1 LVIQSQPSN
10 AGQAGLATTFD
21 EVTRLQFV
29 VGQMIAEMQ
38 TVALVE
44 VVGVSN
50 DGGVSPVGTVD
61 VRPLVH
67 QMAGNRTAV
76 PHGIIYKIPYMR
88 LQGGANAIILDPQV
102 GDIGMCGFCSRD
114 SSTVVATR
122 RAALPASLRK
132 YNWADGLYIG
142 GFLNGT
148 PTQYIR
154 FSANGIS
161 IVTPELAVTQSAV
174 VDGSL
179 TTTGNV
185 SVGTG
190 ATGSFVSLS
199 GQVVTV
205 ANGIII
211 NIV

>member
-1 LVIQSQPSN
+1 MQSQPSN

-44 VVGVSN
+44 VIGVSN

>member
-1 LVIQSQPSN
+1 MQSQPSN

>member
-1 LVIQSQPSN
+1 MRLQPSN

-50 DGGVSPVGTVD
+50 NGGLSPVGTVD

-88 LQGGANAIILDPQV
+88 LQGGANAIILDPQI

-122 RAALPASLRK
+122 KAALPASLRK
-132 YNWADGLYIG
+132 YNWSDGLYIG

-154 FSANGIS
+154 FYDDGIDIVSPTKVRIISPNVEMTGDLTAASVTTTSGIS
-161 IVTPELAVTQSAV
+161 LDEHTHGGVQ
-174 VDGSL
+174 
-179 TTTGNV
+179 
-185 SVGTG
+185 
-190 ATGSFVSLS
+190 TGSGNT
-199 GQVVTV
+199 GQPL
-205 ANGIII
+205 
-211 NIV
+211 

>member
-1 LVIQSQPSN
+1 MQSQPSN

-50 DGGVSPVGTVD
+50 NGGLSPVGTVD

-76 PHGIIYKIPYMR
+76 PHGVIYKIPYMR
-88 LQGGANAIILDPQV
+88 LQGGANAIIIDPQI

-122 RAALPASLRK
+122 KAALPASLRK
-132 YNWADGLYIG
+132 YNWSDGLYIG

-154 FSANGIS
+154 FYDDGIDIVSPTKVRIISPNVEMTGDLTAASVTTTSGIS
-161 IVTPELAVTQSAV
+161 LDEHTHGGVQ
-174 VDGSL
+174 
-179 TTTGNV
+179 
-185 SVGTG
+185 
-190 ATGSFVSLS
+190 TGSGNT
-199 GQVVTV
+199 GQPL
-205 ANGIII
+205 
-211 NIV
+211 

>member
-1 LVIQSQPSN
+1 MQSQPSN

-44 VVGVSN
+44 VIGVSN

-67 QMAGNRTAV
+67 QMGGNRTAV
-76 PHGIIYKIPYMR
+76 PHGVIYKIPYMR
-88 LQGGANAIILDPQV
+88 LQGGTNAIIIDPQV

-122 RAALPASLRK
+122 KAALPASLRK

-205 ANGIII
+205 VNGIII

>member
-1 LVIQSQPSN
+1 MQSQPSN
-10 AGQAGLATTFD
+10 AGQAGLVTTFD
-21 EVTRLQFV
+21 EITRLQFV
-29 VGQMIAEMQ
+29 VGQMIADMQ

-50 DGGVSPVGTVD
+50 NGGLSPVGTVD

-67 QMAGNRTAV
+67 QMGGNRTAV

-88 LQGGANAIILDPQV
+88 LQGGANAIILDPQI

-122 RAALPASLRK
+122 KAALPASLRK
-132 YNWADGLYIG
+132 YNWSDGLYIG

-154 FSANGIS
+154 FADNGLFVFSPSKIKLDAPS
-161 IVTPELAVTQSAV
+161 VAATKNL
-174 VDGSL
+174 
-179 TTTGNV
+179 

-190 ATGSFVSLS
+190 ATGVFTSAT
-199 GQVVTV
+199 GQIITV
-205 ANGIII
+205 ADGIITQI
-211 NIV
+211 L

>member
-1 LVIQSQPSN
+1 MQSQPSN

-76 PHGIIYKIPYMR
+76 PHGVIYKIPYMR
-88 LQGGANAIILDPQV
+88 LQGGANAIIIDPQI

-122 RAALPASLRK
+122 KAALPASLRK
-132 YNWADGLYIG
+132 YNWSDGLYIG

-154 FSANGIS
+154 FYDDGIDIVSTTKVRIISPNVEMTGDLTAASVTTTSGIS
-161 IVTPELAVTQSAV
+161 LDEHTHGGVQ
-174 VDGSL
+174 
-179 TTTGNV
+179 
-185 SVGTG
+185 
-190 ATGSFVSLS
+190 TGSGNT
-199 GQVVTV
+199 GQPL
-205 ANGIII
+205 
-211 NIV
+211 

>member
-1 LVIQSQPSN
+1 MQSQPSN

-50 DGGVSPVGTVD
+50 DGGLSPVGTVD

-88 LQGGANAIILDPQV
+88 LQGGANAIIIDPQV

-122 RAALPASLRK
+122 KAALPASLRK
-132 YNWADGLYIG
+132 YNWSDGLYIG

-154 FSANGIS
+154 FSADGIEITSPAKVKIIAPITEIDGDVEVSGDVTANGIS
-161 IVTPELAVTQSAV
+161 LTMHAHGGVQS
-174 VDGSL
+174 GSS
-179 TTTGNV
+179 TTGQP
-185 SVGTG
+185 
-190 ATGSFVSLS
+190 LP
-199 GQVVTV
+199 
-205 ANGIII
+205 
-211 NIV
+211 

>member
-1 LVIQSQPSN
+1 MQSQPSN

-76 PHGIIYKIPYMR
+76 PHGVIYKIPYMR

>member
-1 LVIQSQPSN
+1 MQSQPSN

-44 VVGVSN
+44 VIGVSN

-122 RAALPASLRK
+122 KAALPASLRK

-205 ANGIII
+205 VNGIII

>member
-1 LVIQSQPSN
+1 MQSQPSN
-10 AGQAGLATTFD
+10 AGQAGLVTTFD
-21 EVTRLQFV
+21 EITRLQFV

-50 DGGVSPVGTVD
+50 DGGLSPVSTVD

-88 LQGGANAIILDPQV
+88 LQGGANAIILDPQI

-122 RAALPASLRK
+122 KAALPASLRK
-132 YNWADGLYIG
+132 YNWSDGLYIG
-142 GFLNGT
+142 GFLNGV

-154 FSANGIS
+154 FSADGIEITSPTKVKIIAPITEIDGDVDVSGDVTANGIS
-161 IVTPELAVTQSAV
+161 LTMHTHGGVQS
-174 VDGSL
+174 GSS
-179 TTTGNV
+179 TTGQP
-185 SVGTG
+185 
-190 ATGSFVSLS
+190 LP
-199 GQVVTV
+199 
-205 ANGIII
+205 
-211 NIV
+211 

>member
-1 LVIQSQPSN
+1 MQSQPSN

-44 VVGVSN
+44 VIGVSN
-50 DGGVSPVGTVD
+50 DGGLSPVGTVD

-88 LQGGANAIILDPQV
+88 LQGGANAIILDPQI

-122 RAALPASLRK
+122 KAALPASLRK
-132 YNWADGLYIG
+132 YNWSDGLYIG

-190 ATGSFVSLS
+190 ATGSFVSLG
-199 GQVVTV
+199 GQIVTV
-205 ANGIII
+205 VDGIII
-211 NIV
+211 NIL

>member
-1 LVIQSQPSN
+1 MQSQPSN

-44 VVGVSN
+44 VIGVSN

-67 QMAGNRTAV
+67 QMGGNRTAV
-76 PHGIIYKIPYMR
+76 PHGVIYKIPYMR

-122 RAALPASLRK
+122 KAALPASLRK
-132 YNWADGLYIG
+132 YNWSDGLYIG
-142 GFLNGT
+142 GFLNAV

-154 FSANGIS
+154 FSDDGIG
-161 IVTPELAVTQSAV
+161 IVTPELAISQDVSAE
-174 VDGSL
+174 GSL
-179 TTTGNV
+179 
-185 SVGTG
+185 SVAKNMSAGTG
-190 ATGSFVSLS
+190 ASGSFVSLS

>member
-1 LVIQSQPSN
+1 MQSQPSN

-50 DGGVSPVGTVD
+50 NGGLSPVGTVD

-76 PHGIIYKIPYMR
+76 PHGVIYKIPYMR
-88 LQGGANAIILDPQV
+88 LQGGANAIIIDPQV

-122 RAALPASLRK
+122 KAALPASLRK
-132 YNWADGLYIG
+132 YNWSDGLYIG

-154 FSANGIS
+154 FYDDGIDIVSPTKVRIISPNVEMTGDLTAASVTTTSGIS
-161 IVTPELAVTQSAV
+161 LDEHTHGGVQ
-174 VDGSL
+174 
-179 TTTGNV
+179 
-185 SVGTG
+185 
-190 ATGSFVSLS
+190 TGSGNT
-199 GQVVTV
+199 GQPL
-205 ANGIII
+205 
-211 NIV
+211 

>member
-1 LVIQSQPSN
+1 MQSQPSN

-21 EVTRLQFV
+21 EITRLQFV

-44 VVGVSN
+44 VIGVSN
-50 DGGVSPVGTVD
+50 DGGLSPVGTVD

-88 LQGGANAIILDPQV
+88 LQGGANAIILDPQI

-122 RAALPASLRK
+122 KAALPASLRK
-132 YNWADGLYIG
+132 YNWSDGLYIG

-154 FSANGIS
+154 FYDDGIDIVSPTKVRIISPNVEMTGDLTAASVTTTSGIS
-161 IVTPELAVTQSAV
+161 LDEHTHGGVQ
-174 VDGSL
+174 
-179 TTTGNV
+179 
-185 SVGTG
+185 
-190 ATGSFVSLS
+190 TGSGNT
-199 GQVVTV
+199 GQPL
-205 ANGIII
+205 
-211 NIV
+211 

>member
-1 LVIQSQPSN
+1 MQSQPSN

-76 PHGIIYKIPYMR
+76 PHGVIYKIPYMR

-122 RAALPASLRK
+122 KAALPASLRK
-132 YNWADGLYIG
+132 YNWSDGLYIG
-142 GFLNGT
+142 GFLNAV

-154 FSANGIS
+154 FSADGIEITSPTKVKIIAPTTEIDGDVDVSGDVTANGIS
-161 IVTPELAVTQSAV
+161 LTMHTHGGVQS
-174 VDGSL
+174 GSS
-179 TTTGNV
+179 TTGQP
-185 SVGTG
+185 
-190 ATGSFVSLS
+190 LP
-199 GQVVTV
+199 
-205 ANGIII
+205 
-211 NIV
+211 

>member
-1 LVIQSQPSN
+1 
-10 AGQAGLATTFD
+10 
-21 EVTRLQFV
+21 
-29 VGQMIAEMQ
+29 
-38 TVALVE
+38 
-44 VVGVSN
+44 VSN

-76 PHGIIYKIPYMR
+76 PHGVIYKIPYMR

-122 RAALPASLRK
+122 KAALPASLRK
-132 YNWADGLYIG
+132 YNWSDGLYIG
-142 GFLNGT
+142 GFLNAV

-154 FSANGIS
+154 FSDDGIG
-161 IVTPELAVTQSAV
+161 IVTPELAISQDVSAE
-174 VDGSL
+174 GSL
-179 TTTGNV
+179 
-185 SVGTG
+185 SVAKNMSAGTG
-190 ATGSFVSLS
+190 ASGSFVSLS

>member
-1 LVIQSQPSN
+1 MQSQPSN

-122 RAALPASLRK
+122 KAALPASLRK
-132 YNWADGLYIG
+132 YNWSDGLYIG

-154 FSANGIS
+154 FYDDGIDIVSPTKVRIISPNVEMTGDLTAASVTTTSGIS
-161 IVTPELAVTQSAV
+161 LDEHTHGGVQ
-174 VDGSL
+174 
-179 TTTGNV
+179 
-185 SVGTG
+185 
-190 ATGSFVSLS
+190 TGSGNT
-199 GQVVTV
+199 GQPL
-205 ANGIII
+205 
-211 NIV
+211 

>member
-1 LVIQSQPSN
+1 MQSQPSN

-21 EVTRLQFV
+21 EITRLQFV

-50 DGGVSPVGTVD
+50 NGGLSPVGTVD

-76 PHGIIYKIPYMR
+76 PHGVIYKIPYMR
-88 LQGGANAIILDPQV
+88 LQGGANAIIIDPQI

-122 RAALPASLRK
+122 KAALPASLRK
-132 YNWADGLYIG
+132 YNWSDGLYIG

-154 FSANGIS
+154 FYDDGIDIVSPTKVRIISPNVEMTGDLTAASVTTTSGIS
-161 IVTPELAVTQSAV
+161 LDEHTHGGVQ
-174 VDGSL
+174 
-179 TTTGNV
+179 
-185 SVGTG
+185 
-190 ATGSFVSLS
+190 TGSGNT
-199 GQVVTV
+199 GQPL
-205 ANGIII
+205 
-211 NIV
+211 

>member
-1 LVIQSQPSN
+1 MQSQPSN

-44 VVGVSN
+44 VIGVSN
-50 DGGVSPVGTVD
+50 DGGLSPVGTVD

-67 QMAGNRTAV
+67 QMGGNRTAV
-76 PHGIIYKIPYMR
+76 PHGVIYKIPYMR
-88 LQGGANAIILDPQV
+88 LQGGANAIILDPQI

-122 RAALPASLRK
+122 KAALPASLRK
-132 YNWADGLYIG
+132 YNWSDGLYIG

-154 FSANGIS
+154 FYDDGIDIVSPTKVRIISPNVEMTGDLTAASVTTTSGIS
-161 IVTPELAVTQSAV
+161 LDEHTHGGVQ
-174 VDGSL
+174 
-179 TTTGNV
+179 
-185 SVGTG
+185 
-190 ATGSFVSLS
+190 TGSGNT
-199 GQVVTV
+199 GQPL
-205 ANGIII
+205 
-211 NIV
+211 

>member
-1 LVIQSQPSN
+1 MSLQPSN
-10 AGQAGLATTFD
+10 AGQAGLVTTFD
-21 EVTRLQFV
+21 EITRLQFV
-29 VGQMIAEMQ
+29 VGQMIADMQ

-50 DGGVSPVGTVD
+50 DGGLSPVGTVD

-67 QMAGNRTAV
+67 QMGGNRTAV
-76 PHGIIYKIPYMR
+76 PHGVIYKIPYMR
-88 LQGGANAIILDPQV
+88 LQGGTNAIIIDPQV

-142 GFLNGT
+142 GFLNGV

-154 FSANGIS
+154 FSNNGIEVASPTKVKIIAPLTEIDGDVDVSGDVTANGIS
-161 IVTPELAVTQSAV
+161 LAMHTHGGVQS
-174 VDGSL
+174 GIS
-179 TTTGNV
+179 TTGQP
-185 SVGTG
+185 
-190 ATGSFVSLS
+190 LP
-199 GQVVTV
+199 
-205 ANGIII
+205 
-211 NIV
+211 